1 MKIKPEAAVF
11 YGLIALVTVFV
22 LFIGYAAETGHIV
35 SNSHGTYPV
44 CKVPAKIGCAVWGY
58 NKY

>member
-22 LFIGYAAETGHIV
+22 LFIGYAAATGHIV

-44 CKVPAKIGCAVWGY
+44 CQVYGKTGCVVWGI